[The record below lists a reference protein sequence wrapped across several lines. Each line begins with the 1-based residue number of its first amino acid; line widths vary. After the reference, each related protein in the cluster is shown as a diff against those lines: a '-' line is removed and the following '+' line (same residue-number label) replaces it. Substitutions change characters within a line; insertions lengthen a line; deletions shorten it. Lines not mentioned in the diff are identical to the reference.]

1 MAELTEEQK
10 KAAAKA
16 EAKDKAKAEAHDK
29 AVEEAKA
36 ELAAEAQEKADKSAA
51 AAAKA
56 KADAEAAERA
66 AKTPEQRLL
75 DDWESKHTVLAP
87 YITQLGR
94 VRGGLN
100 LPDQAEAKR
109 ILKSY
114 GFRV

>member
-1 MAELTEEQK
+1 MAQLTEEQK
-10 KAAAKA
+10 KAAAAAKA
-16 EAKDKAKAEAHDK
+16 EAEAKAHDK

-36 ELAAEAQEKADKSAA
+36 EFAAEAQEKADKSAA

-75 DDWESKHTVLAP
+75 DDWEKTHTVLAP
-87 YITQLGR
+87 FITQLGR

-100 LPDQAEAKR
+100 LPDQAKAKE
-109 ILKSY
+109 ILKGY

>member
-1 MAELTEEQK
+1 MAQLTEEQK
-10 KAAAKA
+10 KAAAAAKA
-16 EAKDKAKAEAHDK
+16 EAEAKAHDK

-36 ELAAEAQEKADKSAA
+36 EFAAEAQKMADESAR

-75 DDWESKHTVLAP
+75 DDWETKHKVLAP
-87 YITQLGR
+87 FITQLGR

>member
-1 MAELTEEQK
+1 MAKEQTKEESLDE
-10 KAAAKA
+10 ARALVEADAREKA
-16 EAKDKAKAEAHDK
+16 E
-29 AVEEAKA
+29 
-36 ELAAEAQEKADKSAA
+36 KSEQ

-75 DDWESKHTVLAP
+75 DDWEAKHTVLAP

-100 LPDQAEAKR
+100 LPDQEKARE
-109 ILKSY
+109 ILKGY
-114 GFRV
+114 GIKA

>member
-1 MAELTEEQK
+1 MAQLTEEQK
-10 KAAAKA
+10 KAA
-16 EAKDKAKAEAHDK
+16 AKAEAHDK

-36 ELAAEAQEKADKSAA
+36 EFAAEAQKMADESAR

-87 YITQLGR
+87 YITQLGK